1 MSAASLSIGS
11 PVISISFSGMD
22 EVKRKFQRAQEE
34 ARCEAESLLKAIA
47 SLQVSDGR
55 LRMKA
60 EVLSSLRG
68 RIIKRQSG
76 LQAMGVH
83 IDYTVR
89 RFREVDELCAQR
101 ISSSG
106 RESVR
111 LQGLSTQ
118 GGTYGNTVS
127 GLNSVVDQ
135 GKSAW
140 DYVKANGNMILDCV
154 QTGLDIVGLIPGF
167 GEAADGINAGIYL
180 LRGDYGSAALSLA
193 AMIPVLGCAATAGKL
208 INKGVKAYKR
218 SKNIAKAI
226 DTAGDVYG
234 IVKKTGNKG
243 IQKIPSKASN
253 LIESASRA
261 FGKSPKLA
269 AEGAGI
275 FEGSLSDFRKAG
287 IPKVE
292 EAPVQKSF
300 YAAYRDP
307 AAGINKVE
315 DAVEETAS
323 SGVRYA
329 VGKNVQ
335 PMEKTLDMALNPE
348 RYANEVAAKYGINL
362 RGAGQTINIEFNPNL
377 KALGKSTKLNPTVIQ
392 VGPSAFAE
400 ESTLADT
407 IAHEL
412 NHARSWL
419 KGGMAPESSAYSAG
433 DALEAFIKGLR

>member
-34 ARCEAESLLKAIA
+34 ARCEAESLSKAIA

-55 LRMKA
+55 LRMKVEA
-60 EVLSSLRG
+60 LNGLRS

-76 LQAMGVH
+76 LQAMGAH

-89 RFREVDELCAQR
+89 RLREADELCAQR

-135 GKSAW
+135 GKAPW

-218 SKNIAKAI
+218 SKNMAKAI
-226 DTAGDVYG
+226 DTAGDVYD

-243 IQKIPSKASN
+243 IRKVAGNASD
-253 LIESASRA
+253 LIEDARRMIA
-261 FGKSPKLA
+261 KSPSLS
-269 AEGAGI
+269 AEGAGTLRVGFPDI
-275 FEGSLSDFRKAG
+275 EKVG
-287 IPKVE
+287 IPKIE
-292 EAPVQKSF
+292 ETPVQKSF
-300 YAAYRDP
+300 NAAYRDA
-307 AAGINKVE
+307 AAGVNKAG
-315 DAVEETAS
+315 DAVEGTSKAVNSIPKNRVDLHNDLLNKGYRCNGTSEGGYVTYMHDDEMRVDIRPNGEIITTKKEWLPDNS
-323 SGVRYA
+323 RKITVRYQWDGTP
-329 VGKNVQ
+329 VSNGGHNTGEFVEPIGDGTFLPPK
-335 PMEKTLDMALNPE
+335 P
-348 RYANEVAAKYGINL
+348 AK
-362 RGAGQTINIEFNPNL
+362 
-377 KALGKSTKLNPTVIQ
+377 
-392 VGPSAFAE
+392 
-400 ESTLADT
+400 
-407 IAHEL
+407 
-412 NHARSWL
+412 
-419 KGGMAPESSAYSAG
+419 
-433 DALEAFIKGLR
+433 